1 MKQDSVIVDAQWE
14 RYTYMRDNG
23 HLQFLQKADKCEK
36 FFRGDQWESSDIAA
50 LKEQRRPALTV
61 NKIASTL
68 ASVFG
73 EQVQNRAEVLFRPA
87 SGSPGET
94 AEALTKVWMQISQ
107 NNQLPW
113 VRSEVFADG
122 CIRSRGFYD
131 VRMEFDDN
139 MRGEVRITQ
148 LNSKNVLVDPDA
160 EEYDPD
166 KWADVFLTK
175 WMTPQDIEVLYD
187 KEAAEYLRDNTAQ
200 VTPYGYDE
208 VERVRDRFSQ
218 ETLTASAAFG
228 EDPTGVWRNIRV
240 LERQH
245 RVLDNQK
252 HFVDITNGDMR
263 PIPHDWDRNRIAS
276 VLEKMGNQIAVT
288 KKLVKRIRW
297 TVTAGSLVLHD
308 EWSPYKHFTVVPY
321 FPTFRYG
328 TTVGVVEHLIG
339 SQELLNKTLS
349 QELHVINTSANSG
362 WIVKAGALVNMSIE
376 ELEQKGATTGLVLE
390 VDDPAAVAKIQP
402 NQVPT
407 GLDRVS
413 YKAEEHIK
421 TISGVSDS
429 MQGFDRED
437 VAAKAIAYK
446 QQRGSVNFTKV
457 LDNLE
462 RTDWLLAR
470 NVLDLVQQYYTEER
484 LINITHDDPT
494 REAETIAVN
503 QMDPMTGHISN
514 DLTIGEYDIVI
525 TSQPYRATLEDSQ
538 FEQAKA
544 LREIGVQIPD
554 AVLIENS
561 RLMRKAEIVKQMAGD
576 QESPEAQKRKELELR
591 AHEAEVMN
599 LEAEAQKKQADT
611 QLSMAR
617 AQKEASE
624 NGGQDF
630 EAQKA
635 QRELELQQWKLEQEF
650 ALKREQMEREFQ
662 LKQAQLAQEL
672 ELEREKNAQ
681 KMEIDQ
687 QKAAQEQE
695 LRARDQQVKEEQMR
709 QQALQDRVKAARE
722 NQAATQT
729 PNPKE

>member
-1 MKQDSVIVDAQWE
+1 
-14 RYTYMRDNG
+14 
-23 HLQFLQKADKCEK
+23 
-36 FFRGDQWESSDIAA
+36 
-50 LKEQRRPALTV
+50 
-61 NKIASTL
+61 
-68 ASVFG
+68 
-73 EQVQNRAEVLFRPA
+73 
-87 SGSPGET
+87 
-94 AEALTKVWMQISQ
+94 
-107 NNQLPW
+107 
-113 VRSEVFADG
+113 
-122 CIRSRGFYD
+122 
-131 VRMEFDDN
+131 
-139 MRGEVRITQ
+139 
-148 LNSKNVLVDPDA
+148 
-160 EEYDPD
+160 
-166 KWADVFLTK
+166 
-175 WMTPQDIEVLYD
+175 
-187 KEAAEYLRDNTAQ
+187 
-200 VTPYGYDE
+200 
-208 VERVRDRFSQ
+208 
-218 ETLTASAAFG
+218 
-228 EDPTGVWRNIRV
+228 
-240 LERQH
+240 
-245 RVLDNQK
+245 
-252 HFVDITNGDMR
+252 
-263 PIPHDWDRNRIAS
+263 
-276 VLEKMGNQIAVT
+276 VT

-390 VDDPAAVAKIQP
+390 VDDPQAVTKIQP

-494 REAETIAVN
+494 REAETIVVN
-503 QMDPMTGHISN
+503 QMDPMTGQISN

-538 FEQAKA
+538 FEQARA

-561 RLMRKAEIVKQMAGD
+561 RLMRKAEIVKQMQGD
-576 QESPEAQKRKELELR
+576 QESPEAQKQKELQMR
-591 AHEAEVMN
+591 AQEAEVMN
-599 LEAEAQKKQADT
+599 LEADAHKKQADT

-617 AQKEASE
+617 AQKEAEGE
-624 NGGQDF
+624 NPELKQQEMEMEF
-630 EAQKA
+630 QKMQMELQKMREELNMKYEEMQMKLQMQQQEHQQNLQIKA
-635 QRELELQQWKLEQEF
+635 QEAAQN
-650 ALKREQMEREFQ
+650 AQMRERE
-662 LKQAQLAQEL
+662 
-672 ELEREKNAQ
+672 
-681 KMEIDQ
+681 
-687 QKAAQEQE
+687 
-695 LRARDQQVKEEQMR
+695 QQVKEEQMR